1 MLVSF
6 IYLDIELEEYQLEYI
21 VLKLFDLSNDID
33 DLDFHKLFD
42 VFNEESFIE
51 LK

>member
-33 DLDFHKLFD
+33 DLDETKM
-42 VFNEESFIE
+42 SQI
-51 LK
+51 